1 MDKFRYYI
9 FTGSDDAN
17 KRQCFPVY
25 KDDITLDL
33 EQESNQQF
41 YRKKLSGK
49 IDFIKGDFDFILA
62 QPFQTKYTFVLEM
75 TTDLGITW
83 VEQYRGKFYRTDCNI
98 NFDNKR
104 CTVQP
109 DPIDEYSD
117 VMAGLD
123 KEYNLIPLKPVIE
136 SMFVKKRPLI
146 QVYIPGQNVVSCFL
160 SGNAWEQD
168 ANETTSRPD
177 LVNKYKFALANM
189 LKEIRL
195 TNSGNQVC
203 AGTYTG
209 KMTWTTSG
217 SGTVY
222 QGFLTAT
229 DNLAYKMEVQMTF
242 TTSPLF
248 PSAVYASVIRL
259 FDNVVVYD
267 FAKFLDEGD
276 FWENQ
281 DFTLDPKNGAT
292 GNAFASMSTWSIF
305 VRYLLDVDT
314 INGQATY
321 PLPSDDIVAYNRNY
335 RRAIGYALDV
345 SYLSTN
351 KSVEPT
357 EWGRAD
363 DMKYYLPP
371 YSSTGERFY
380 PISRSTWGKVSSLW
394 FQFNILDDIYEVA
407 GRKTY
412 ILKDA
417 FPLHSVIDTFLK
429 QFAPGIDHKPTPEYS
444 QFLYGSQ
451 NPINNR
457 KFRLYVTQKSN
468 MMLGLYQQ
476 PAQKALGTLQ
486 QFTNMLRDCFRCF
499 WHIDNGK
506 FIIEHISYYRNGG
519 SYDPDPVI
527 GIDLTKLINIRNGK
541 NWAFATNEI
550 TYDKPEMPDRFQFE
564 WMDDVTEVFKG
575 LPIEVLSEY
584 VTPGKNEDISVS
596 YFNSDIDMLMLAPE
610 DASKDGFALL
620 AAVDASALVLN
631 DPIYDGHTSSGNNGL
646 TTPKFELKAGVT
658 DRDCIITA
666 AAFSSGLGNFAPVFY
681 NGDTVIFTGDAE
693 AANSGVKTFNVH
705 IPVDATHVG
714 FTVLD
719 SVTVTLYSVTVPS
732 LNELPFVNININ
744 GSSHSAQNGLL
755 AFAKLQP
762 DFYVYD
768 LPAKEVKINDQVT
781 FASGIER
788 KKKQNLNFPSQDI
801 PDPLHLIKTSIG
813 NGQIDKLSLNLH
825 SRNAKTTLKYDT
837 E

>member
-1 MDKFRYYI
+1 MDKFRYFI
-9 FTGSDDAN
+9 FTGSDETN

-33 EQESNQQF
+33 EQENNQQF
-41 YRKKLSGK
+41 YRNKLSGK
-49 IDFIKGDFDFILA
+49 IDFIKGDFDFILS
-62 QPFQTKYTFVLEM
+62 QPFQTKYTFILERS
-75 TTDLGITW
+75 TDLCNTW

-98 NFDNKR
+98 NYDNKR
-104 CTVQP
+104 CVVQP

-146 QVYIPGQNVVSCFL
+146 QVYIPGQTVVSCFL

-168 ANETTSRPD
+168 ANDTTDRN
-177 LVNKYKFALANM
+177 LIVNKYKFALANM

-209 KMTWTTSG
+209 KMTWEIDPA
-217 SGTVY
+217 GTIY
-222 QGFLTAT
+222 KGTLTAE
-229 DNLAYKMEVQMTF
+229 DNLAYKIVVWVT
-242 TTSPLF
+242 F
-248 PSAVYASVIRL
+248 PSNSIWAGAASATVVRL
-259 FDNVVVYD
+259 FDNVEVYK
-267 FAKFLDEGD
+267 FGKFLDEGD

-281 DFTLDPKNGAT
+281 DFTLEPANGAT
-292 GNAFASMSTWSIF
+292 GQAFASMSTWSIY

-314 INGQATY
+314 INGLNTY
-321 PLPSDDIVAYNRNY
+321 PLGNDDIVAYNRNY
-335 RRAIGYALDV
+335 RRAIGYAVDV

-371 YSSTGERFY
+371 YSMTGERFY

-394 FQFNILDDIYEVA
+394 FQFNILDPIYEVA

-412 ILKDA
+412 VLKDA
-417 FPLHSVIDTFLK
+417 FPLYSVIDTFLK

-451 NPINNR
+451 NPVNNT

-499 WHIDNGK
+499 WHIDDGK

-527 GIDLTKLINIRNGK
+527 GTDLTTLINIRNSK
-541 NWAFATNEI
+541 SWAFNTNEI
-550 TYDKPEMPDRFQFE
+550 SYDKVEMPDRFQFE

-575 LPIEVLSEY
+575 MPIEVISEY
-584 VTPGKNEDISVS
+584 VTPGKNEDVSVS
-596 YFNSDIDMLMLAPE
+596 YFNSDVDMLMLAPE

-658 DRDCIITA
+658 NRSCIITA
-666 AAFSSGLGNFAPVFY
+666 TGYSSGLGNFAPVFY

-693 AANSGVKTFNVH
+693 TADGSLKTFNVN
-705 IPVDATHVG
+705 IPIDATHVG

-719 SVTVTLYSVTVPS
+719 NVSITLYGVRIPS
-732 LNELPFVNININ
+732 LNELPFVHINMN
-744 GSSHSAQNGLL
+744 GSDHDVQNGLL
-755 AFAKLQP
+755 AFARLQP

-768 LPAKEVKINDQVT
+768 LPAKEVKINGNVF
-781 FASGIER
+781 FASGVER
-788 KKKQNLNFPSQDI
+788 KKKQSLNFPSQNI
-801 PDPLHLIKTSIG
+801 PDPLHLIKTNIG